1 MLTLSR
7 QRILFVGG
15 KGGVGKTTI
24 ASALAVTLA
33 DAGQR
38 CLLVSTDPAH
48 SLGDLFGAPI
58 GDDVRTVIPNLSA
71 LEIDPDRE
79 VDTYLDGV
87 RHQLREF
94 VRPSMYG
101 EIDRQ
106 MDLTRQSPGAVEA
119 AMLERVAALMT
130 GNESSYDRIIFD
142 TAPTG
147 QTLRLLELPAVM
159 TAWADG
165 LLRHRDRSD
174 ALGRVLSRFRRP
186 RRGDELSHIDQP
198 DTPEEDR
205 RSARI
210 RETLAA
216 RRARLSKARRV
227 MLDEGVTGFILVLVP
242 EKLPVLESR
251 KTLETLNRMGVPV
264 VGMVVNRVLPTE
276 PLGDFIESRRTQE
289 AAYLAQ
295 ISQFPGDIPTVRIP
309 LFSHDLTG
317 VDELRTLGLQL
328 QPTHVL

>member
-1 MLTLSR
+1 VLNLSR

-15 KGGVGKTTI
+15 KGGVGKTTT
-24 ASALAVTLA
+24 ASALAVALA
-33 DAGQR
+33 DSGQR

-48 SLGDLFGAPI
+48 SLGDLFGVPI
-58 GDDVRTVIPNLSA
+58 GDTVRTLIPNLFA

-79 VDTYLDGV
+79 VDAYLAGV
-87 RHQLREF
+87 RQQLREF
-94 VRPSMYG
+94 VRPAMYG

-130 GNESSYDRIIFD
+130 GDASSYDRVIFD

-159 TAWADG
+159 SAWADG
-165 LLRHRDRSD
+165 LLRNRDTSD

-186 RRGDELSHIDQP
+186 RAGDELSYIDQSNA
-198 DTPEEDR
+198 PEDDP

-210 RETLAA
+210 RETLLA
-216 RRARLSKARRV
+216 RRTRLSKARRV
-227 MLDEGVTGFILVLVP
+227 LLDDDVTGFILVLIP

-251 KTLETLNRMGVPV
+251 KALETLHRVGVPV
-264 VGMVVNRVLPTE
+264 RGLVINRVLPTA
-276 PLGDFIESRRTQE
+276 PLGAFLESRRAQE
-289 AAYLAQ
+289 AAYLTQ
-295 ISQFPGDIPTVRIP
+295 ISQFPGTIPTVRIP
-309 LFSHDLTG
+309 LLAHDVTG
-317 VDELRTLGLQL
+317 VEELRAMGRQL
-328 QPTHVL
+328 CTIGAT